1 MVKLP
6 PNCKLTY
13 TDRGVRIRAVYATK
27 LRLGE
32 HKDKGI
38 TVFQGRDYYTKKGKF
53 IRGSKYYAFEYDIP
67 TQYNLNKMM
76 TEIYNKYFEYKKKGM
91 VLKCLTDIDIANKQI
106 AALSKSMF
114 PGTWDT
120 LYLKDDNQLPPPD
133 EISLDLPY

>member
-13 TDRGVRIRAVYATK
+13 TDRGVRIRMTYSTQ

-38 TVFQGRDYYTKKGKF
+38 TVFQGRDYLTKKGKF
-53 IRGSKYYAFEYDIP
+53 MRGRKYYSFEFDIP

-76 TEIYNKYFEYKKKGM
+76 TEIYDKYFEYKKKGM

-120 LYLKDDNQLPPPD
+120 LHLRDDDNELPPPPD
-133 EISLDLPY
+133 SIELNW